1 MIKRILVTGS
11 NGQLGNELRKASG
24 QYPGFKIIFTDLPEL
39 DITDQYAT
47 DVFFRNQKLDYLINC
62 AAYTAVDKAESEPE
76 KSDQINAKAT
86 ALLAAGAA
94 RYNFK
99 LVHISTDYVFNGQH
113 YKPYTEDDA
122 TSPQSAYGKSKLAG
136 EEAIRQS
143 GAQSL
148 ILRTSWLY
156 SAYGHNFVKTI
167 LRLAKERSEIKV
179 VFDQVGTPTWAA
191 DLAKCILS
199 MINKPQPERCSI
211 YHYSNEGVCSW
222 YDFAQTIIKSGG
234 LNCRVLPVR
243 SKEFPTPAPRPAY
256 SVLDKSKIKKDF
268 SVQIPWW
275 QKSLRKCLKRVNNE
289 K

>member
-1 MIKRILVTGS
+1 MNKKILVTGS
-11 NGQLGNELRKASG
+11 NGQLGNELRKTSA
-24 QYPGFKIIFTDLPEL
+24 QYPGFEIIFTDLPEL

-47 DVFFRNQKLDYLINC
+47 DDFFKNQKPDFLINC

-76 KSDQINAKAT
+76 KADQINAKAT

-122 TSPQSAYGKSKLAG
+122 TSPQSAYGRSKLAG

-143 GAQSL
+143 GAHSL

-191 DLAKCILS
+191 DLARCILS
-199 MINKPQPERCSI
+199 MIDKPQPERCSI

-222 YDFAQTIIKSGG
+222 YDFAQTIIKTEG

-243 SKEFPTPAPRPAY
+243 SKEFPTPAPRPAF

-275 QKSLRKCLKRVNNE
+275 QESLRKCLKRVNNE